1 MRENNEENQNQGK
14 VQHQNERTRLLP
26 EGKLFTPNYI
36 IVSKIK
42 FMRNYYPGVKLCDLL
57 TAMSEP
63 KFRRMEKS
71 NKKTLKT
78 LKILIKCLAGFTNGQ
93 INLYLTISL
102 DYWENYEI
110 KL

>member
-1 MRENNEENQNQGK
+1 M
-14 VQHQNERTRLLP
+14 
-26 EGKLFTPNYI
+26 F
-36 IVSKIK
+36 
-42 FMRNYYPGVKLCDLL
+42 D
-57 TAMSEP
+57 P

-78 LKILIKCLAGFTNGQ
+78 LKILIKSLAGFTNGQ

>member
-1 MRENNEENQNQGK
+1 M
-14 VQHQNERTRLLP
+14 
-26 EGKLFTPNYI
+26 F
-36 IVSKIK
+36 
-42 FMRNYYPGVKLCDLL
+42 D
-57 TAMSEP
+57 P
-63 KFRRMEKS
+63 KFGRMEKS